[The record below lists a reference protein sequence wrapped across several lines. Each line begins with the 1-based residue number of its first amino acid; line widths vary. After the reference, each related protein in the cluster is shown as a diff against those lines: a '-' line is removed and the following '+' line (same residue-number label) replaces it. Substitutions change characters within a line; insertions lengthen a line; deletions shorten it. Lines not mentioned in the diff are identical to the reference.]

1 MEKKPILYDSP
12 EAASLQTVT
21 GWVDSNGRFWGNDEH
36 MARLSGCTHKK
47 CSCGAEHIK
56 SYTMCHD
63 CRRREVKARYLQLS
77 FKEWD
82 GVEFVYSNSL
92 ERYFFGGV
100 EELEEYLEDEELG
113 DDIDLR
119 LVFLKEEVYNKVKSD
134 YWDGVIPED
143 SDIPEE
149 LQKALDELNKVVES
163 LPVACYYPGNIRT
176 EYRAKKEGK
185 EK

>member
-21 GWVDSNGRFWGNDEH
+21 GWVDSNGRFWGKYEH

-47 CSCGAEHIK
+47 CECGNIISKDRIK
-56 SYTMCHD
+56 CSTCYDKEDYDDYM
-63 CRRREVKARYLQLS
+63 KLP

-82 GVEFVYSNSL
+82 GIEYVYSRRL
-92 ERYFFGGV
+92 DKYFFHGV
-100 EELEEYLEDEELG
+100 EELEEYLIDEE
-113 DDIDLR
+113 IEEVSDLK
-119 LVFLKEEVYNKVKSD
+119 LVFLKAEFYNKVKSD

-149 LQKALDELNKVVES
+149 LQKALDELNKVVEL
-163 LPVACYYPGNIRT
+163 LPVASYYPGNIRT